1 MTTSTQGKF
10 SNGNSNSSS
19 SNNTPFISPAL
30 SLENI
35 KYFLEG
41 YKTIN
46 SMNLISDKFK
56 ECPLYTKESQVPDSL
71 FMVNKPF
78 DRNSAFFMNHRPYGS
93 YYRNGNS
100 YKINKNYY
108 PKYPIILSPRCEL
121 VEKLN
126 EKEKKEKN
134 SIKWGEKDFMMNDLA
149 NKVWTLKLF
158 NDESGISSQFG
169 PYSSKVVFQF
179 LKSYYI
185 PMNQTEQKKMNL
197 LITDIIYDVYYQP
210 ESLYQSL
217 QEEFKQN

>member
-1 MTTSTQGKF
+1 
-10 SNGNSNSSS
+10 
-19 SNNTPFISPAL
+19 
-30 SLENI
+30 
-35 KYFLEG
+35 
-41 YKTIN
+41 
-46 SMNLISDKFK
+46 
-56 ECPLYTKESQVPDSL
+56 
-71 FMVNKPF
+71 
-78 DRNSAFFMNHRPYGS
+78 
-93 YYRNGNS
+93 
-100 YKINKNYY
+100 
-108 PKYPIILSPRCEL
+108 
-121 VEKLN
+121 
-126 EKEKKEKN
+126 
-134 SIKWGEKDFMMNDLA
+134 MMNDLA